1 MLQLI
6 RTTSSNSDFIAL
18 VELLDEELV
27 ERDGDLNSFYDQFNK
42 VESIKHIIVAYENQK
57 PISCG
62 ALKEYNAQS
71 MEIKRMY
78 TVIEQRGKGIASQ
91 LLAELEKWAA
101 ELGYATCILET
112 GKKQVEAVSL
122 YKKNGYQLIE
132 NYGQYKGVDNS
143 LCFEKKLNL

>member
-6 RTTSSNSDFIAL
+6 KTTSSNSDFIAL